1 MPAGQGP
8 PYGQYLTF
16 GGVENL
22 TPGVGGV
29 QMRTLP
35 TRFTELLM
43 GMRSPSATGASL
55 SPGKVGQSSSRPPA
69 GIGDNAGN
77 YTFVP
82 GGGGMDTGDDLGGN
96 PLMVWVG
103 FALLLVAFH
112 FVRRS
117 QESLQANL
125 LGVNLFNLLV
135 ITITAVLGITLFKV
149 VFAKVPVPGVTQ
161 LLHAV

>member
-1 MPAGQGP
+1 MVP
-8 PYGQYLTF
+8 PHGQYLVF

-22 TPGVGGV
+22 TPGIGGV

-35 TRFTELLM
+35 QRFTSLLS
-43 GMRSPSATGASL
+43 GMRSPSAAGANL
-55 SPGKVGQSSSRPPA
+55 SPGRVGQQSSQRPPA
-69 GIGDNAGN
+69 GIGDNAGR

-82 GGGGMDTGDDLGGN
+82 QGGGMTDENGDGLGGN

-103 FALLLVAFH
+103 LALLLVAFH

-149 VFAKVPVPGVTQ
+149 VFAKIPVPGVSQ
-161 LLHAV
+161 LMHAV